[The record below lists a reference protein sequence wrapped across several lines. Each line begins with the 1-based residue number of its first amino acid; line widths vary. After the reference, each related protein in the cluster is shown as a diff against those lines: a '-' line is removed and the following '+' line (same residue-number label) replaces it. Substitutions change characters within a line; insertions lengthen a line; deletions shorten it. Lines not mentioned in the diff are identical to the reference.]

1 MTSSNSQLLLP
12 SGETVKVHASFPAPD
27 RPAGEHVDRLL
38 SVATEYGASDIHL
51 EPHPSGFAVRLR
63 IDGVLQTIHEF
74 PTSIQ
79 ASITSRMKVMTMM
92 DITEK
97 RLPQDGQTK
106 VVIGKDTISLR
117 MSTLPGKY
125 GEKIVVRLLG
135 SAISSLDLGQMGMDP
150 KTESLFEML
159 ILKPQGMVLVTGPT
173 GSGKSTTLYAAIK
186 RLRDPL
192 KNIITLEDPIEYDLL
207 AGMDQAGVTQVQ
219 MNPKVGLT
227 FATAMRASLRQDPD
241 IIMVG
246 EIRDRETAEVAMRA
260 AMTGHLVFST
270 LHTTGAPE
278 TIGRL
283 RDIGVDAYLIA
294 STVRAVLAQRLV
306 RVLCESC
313 KEAYTLPAR
322 ALKTLFTDASGSIK
336 LHRPKGCPECRGTGY
351 HGRKGIYELLN
362 IDEEF
367 REMIQTDV
375 PVAELRK
382 ASVRKGILTL
392 RQSALDL
399 VSQGITSVEEVY
411 RTTME

>member
-1 MTSSNSQLLLP
+1 MKSNKLLIS
-12 SGETVKVHASFPAPD
+12 SGEAIDVHISFPSPD
-27 RPAGEHVDRLL
+27 RPPAELVDRLL
-38 SVATEYGASDIHL
+38 AVASEYGASDIHL

-63 IDGVLQTIHEF
+63 IDGVLQTVHEF
-74 PTSIQ
+74 PLVVQ
-79 ASITSRMKVMTMM
+79 PAITSRMKVMTGM
-92 DITEK
+92 DITER
-97 RLPQDGQTK
+97 RLPQDGQSKIT
-106 VVIGKDTISLR
+106 IGDRTVSLR

-125 GEKIVVRLLG
+125 GEKIVVRLL
-135 SAISSLDLGQMGMDP
+135 SSNVSSMDLGQMGMDP
-150 KTESLFEML
+150 RTEGLFEML
-159 ILKPQGMVLVTGPT
+159 IMKPQGMVLVTGPT

-207 AGMDQAGVTQVQ
+207 SGLDEAGVTQVQ

-270 LHTTGAPE
+270 LHTNGAPE

-306 RVLCESC
+306 RVLCDKC

-322 ALKTLFTDASGSIK
+322 ALKTLFPEATGALQ

-351 HGRKGIYELLN
+351 QGRKGIYELLEVN
-362 IDEEF
+362 EEF
-367 REMIQTDV
+367 RELIQTDV

-382 ASVRKGILTL
+382 AATRQGIQTL

-399 VSQGITSVEEVY
+399 VKKGVTSVEEVY